1 MLFFLSLIGERIQFI
16 YCILILNLEWSA
28 ISSWSELDLV
38 FFEKKQWQ
46 CCVLSPWIQEGS
58 VPGQSTSLL
67 RVLIVSIWF
76 CCWLTASSSW
86 HATFVL
92 SSLVITYSREILC
105 EYTWIAISDQMFN
118 QHWPTLKV
126 LVWIIHFCDSLRDWS
141 QFPSFFFAFIDIN
154 WLFTPRTTFVFF
166 PIDLFIPLI
175 NLCGLICWQHHSFWY
190 PKSSVCRPLSD
201 DFYLLIWFPC
211 SFNIFL
217 LFPFLWHT
225 QQSLFQACPVFFCSS
240 SGH

>member
-1 MLFFLSLIGERIQFI
+1 MTLQNRSFLRVKILSRHTWAFGCHESSGHFHLEEFLRLCYFVCMLFFLSLIGERVQFI

-141 QFPSFFFAFIDIN
+141 QFPSFFCIY
-154 WLFTPRTTFVFF
+154 
-166 PIDLFIPLI
+166 
-175 NLCGLICWQHHSFWY
+175 WY
-190 PKSSVCRPLSD
+190 
-201 DFYLLIWFPC
+201 
-211 SFNIFL
+211 
-217 LFPFLWHT
+217 
-225 QQSLFQACPVFFCSS
+225 
-240 SGH
+240 